1 MEWTRRL
8 RVAAAMATTIA
19 LGCTKSPGTLE
30 QECSGSGRAQS
41 CVALGD
47 MYLAG
52 KGVTRDG
59 DKAAMLF
66 ERACEA
72 RDAGGCD
79 KARRIY
85 QESCDNG
92 VPAACSMLGRMYL
105 EGFGVPEDLARAA
118 TIYQKACDLG
128 HAVDCS
134 NLAMMYAEGKGVAAD
149 AAAAATLWVKA
160 CQGGFTDAC
169 KKAPAQ

>member
-1 MEWTRRL
+1 MGWRRCFQL
-8 RVAAAMATTIA
+8 SVAMGTTIA
-19 LGCTKSPGTLE
+19 LGCSKSPGALE
-30 QECSGSGRAQS
+30 QECTGSGRAAS

-52 KGVTRDG
+52 KGVTRDV

-79 KARRIY
+79 KARQIY
-85 QESCDNG
+85 QENCDKG
-92 VPAACSMLGRMYL
+92 VAPACSMLGRMYL
-105 EGFGVPEDLARAA
+105 EGFGVPEDLGRAA

-149 AAAAATLWVKA
+149 PAAAATLWLKA
-160 CQGGFTDAC
+160 CQGGFDEAC
-169 KKAPAQ
+169 KKAPAP